1 MNSSTLP
8 EMTAQWQETLSWQ
21 PDAMQQATFE
31 LLYQEMIRVNSQF
44 NLTRITEPTEFWEK
58 HLWDSLRGISPW
70 LQTVADSPWEC
81 LDIGTGGGFPG
92 LPIAIVRPDWRVT
105 LLDSTRKKITFIEQ
119 MIDRLGLSNAGGI
132 VDRVE
137 QLGHNSSHR
146 EAYDLATIRAVASAS
161 VCAEY
166 AMPMI
171 KVGGKAILYRG
182 QWSEEEDQALKTVV
196 EQLGSAVELVER
208 FTTPL
213 SRSAR
218 TCIVLSKIKSVGSEF
233 PRPIGLA
240 VQAPLV

>member
-1 MNSSTLP
+1 MNSSALP
-8 EMTAQWQETLSWQ
+8 EMTAQWQETLEWQ

-31 LLYQEMIRVNSQF
+31 LLYQEMIRVNRQF

-58 HLWDSLRGISPW
+58 HLWDSLRGIAPW
-70 LQTVADSPWEC
+70 LQTPDQWEC

-92 LPIAIVRPDWRVT
+92 LPIAIVRPNWRVT
-105 LLDSTRKKITFIEQ
+105 LLDSTRKKITFIQQ

-146 EAYDLATIRAVASAS
+146 EAYDLATIRAVATAS

-171 KVGGKAILYRG
+171 KIGGKALLYRG
-182 QWSEEEDQALKTVV
+182 QWSDEEDHTLKTVA
-196 EQLGSAVELVER
+196 EQLGSEVERVDR

-213 SRSAR
+213 SQSAR
-218 TCIVLSKIKSVGSEF
+218 TCIILHKVQAIDPAF

-240 VQAPLV
+240 VQTPLV